1 MKVII
6 DVLITIMMSHVIK
19 EAEIKRGCRRP
30 SNETCTRIQ
39 TCRFYNGMT
48 KQQRK
53 ETKDLAPDPSVLSS
67 AAAGRMNAKG
77 LSGGRGASRWRR
89 EPRDKGKG
97 VGEGVLR
104 GSGRLAWGGRRQ
116 GCDQEALSRCS
127 APSPEH
133 EAVALEGGGRKS
145 EEITGDNERVLCVY
159 VCMCIRIN
167 MCVCVHR
174 TRVKRK
180 DTINEGRGMAQKKE
194 GRSLRATIA
203 TFNF

>member
-1 MKVII
+1 M
-6 DVLITIMMSHVIK
+6 DVV
-19 EAEIKRGCRRP
+19 ARR
-30 SNETCTRIQ
+30 TRRAHGSRR
-39 TCRFYNGMT
+39 RFYNEMT

-116 GCDQEALSRCS
+116 GCDQALSRCS

-133 EAVALEGGGRKS
+133 EAVALEGGGGSQRRLR
-145 EEITGDNERVLCVY
+145 EITNVCCACLCVHVYTYIY
-159 VCMCIRIN
+159 VCVSIEPEGKG
-167 MCVCVHR
+167 R
-174 TRVKRK
+174 TQL
-180 DTINEGRGMAQKKE
+180 AKE
-194 GRSLRATIA
+194 GEWQRKKAEVYGPQSPHLTSDV
-203 TFNF
+203 